1 MKATIPDDRIFLL
14 VNDELTPLKYT
25 GKQRTFEYEGKSLRL
40 YNQSCP
46 EWTHPYVYTGEGGDP
61 GENLHDSGCGIFAT
75 AHLIDWVTG
84 EKVDV
89 EELAD
94 FSCGNGGRGD
104 DGTDRPALLAA
115 MQKAGRLSA
124 AGLRYDFDGLVN
136 DHEAL
141 WETFISGG
149 CALCNLRVG
158 HIVALV
164 DFRERD
170 GERQLL
176 VIDSS
181 RDSMN
186 PSVRPKI
193 REVVHGS
200 RAVAEYVNTAGVRT
214 GMDEHYAMFWVPLN
228 LPSDF
233 NLLHKMR

>member
-1 MKATIPDDRIFLL
+1 MTDIHDDRVFFL

-25 GKQRTFEYEGKSLRL
+25 GKQRAFEYEGKSLRL
-40 YNQSCP
+40 LNQSCP
-46 EWTHPYVYTGEGGDP
+46 EWTHPYAYAGEGGDP
-61 GENLHDSGCGIFAT
+61 GENLHDSGCGVFAT
-75 AHLIDWVTG
+75 AHLIDWMTG
-84 EKVDV
+84 EKLDV

-94 FSCGNGGRGD
+94 FSCASGGRGD

-115 MQKAGRLSA
+115 MQKAGRLAA
-124 AGLRYDFDGLVN
+124 AGLRYDFDGLHS
-136 DHEAL
+136 DHGAL
-141 WETFISGG
+141 WETMTAGG

-164 DFRERD
+164 DFRVND

-186 PSVRPKI
+186 PSVRPRI
-193 REVVHGS
+193 REVVRGS
-200 RAVAEYVNTAGVRT
+200 RAVAEYVNTGGVRT
-214 GMDEHYAMFWVPLN
+214 GMDEHYAMFWVPLE

-233 NLLHKMR
+233 NLLHKVL